1 MSFKLYEE
9 DARKLYKTLFE
20 EENILLKEN
29 YIIELIK
36 KYDLKQRLL
45 LRICYN
51 KLFPE
56 NNLITDLNTKL
67 SGQFSNLVVNL
78 FMTRIDLECLIFKK
92 ILDEENQ
99 DKNLLLESVTLNPFW
114 FNQKV
119 AKRFSE
125 LFNRELKSEIIKAF
139 PDFKKDILINC
150 LNTKRNENEK
160 KIDEDEIEEKLKLV
174 LNTKAQDLIENNE
187 IFINIFAIPSPKEMI
202 LISRKF
208 KEKKGE
214 HFLKYL
220 QNQLKEDEFNVIKE
234 LIYNVCRP
242 SENFALK
249 LKNYTKGVEVNVENI
264 NRILILRNEIDIKEI
279 KKFYQKINE
288 NKDFSDDI
296 KNIFDGA
303 YKDLLLYLYNK

>member
-9 DARKLYKTLFE
+9 DARKLYKALFE
-20 EENILLKEN
+20 EENISLKEN

-51 KLFPE
+51 KIFPE

-78 FMTRIDLECLIFKK
+78 FMTRIDLECLEFKK
-92 ILDEENQ
+92 ILEGSNPN
-99 DKNLLLESVTLNPFW
+99 KNILLESITLNPFW

-119 AKRFSE
+119 SKRFYE
-125 LFNRELKSEIIKAF
+125 LFYKELKNEIIKSF
-139 PDFKKDILINC
+139 SDFKKDILINC
-150 LNTKRNENEK
+150 LNTKRNENDK
-160 KIDEDEIEEKLKLV
+160 KIDEDEIEEKLKLI
-174 LNTKAQDLIENNE
+174 LNTKPQDLIENNE

-220 QNQLKEDEFNVIKE
+220 QTQLKEEEFFVIKE
-234 LIYNVCRP
+234 LIYNVCRS
-242 SENFALK
+242 SENFAIK
-249 LKNYTKGVEVNVENI
+249 LKNYTKGVEVDMESI
-264 NRILILRNEIDIKEI
+264 NRILILRNEIDVKEI
-279 KKFYQKINE
+279 KKFYLKINE

-296 KNIFDGA
+296 KNIFNGT